1 MSSLTIGL
9 IGNPNAGKTT
19 LFNQLTGAHQRVGN
33 WPGVTV
39 ERKQGRFSTPAHDI
53 TLIDLPGV
61 YSLTPNAR
69 DSSLDERV
77 ASSFLLEHHPDAII
91 NVVDGANLER
101 NLYLT
106 LQLRELGI
114 PCILALNML
123 DIAQKHGIVIDQ
135 QQLADQLGCPV
146 VPLVSSR
153 GRGVEKLHDAIDTLT
168 TLHPIELSV
177 EYDTGVE
184 DALRMLTDAM
194 PTHYSAQQ
202 QRWLALQMLEGEQ
215 HLPARVG
222 DAAQLMPTINAH
234 LAQQQC
240 DAPLMIAATRYE
252 HISRLINNCI
262 AQQPQTR
269 RPLDRAIDRIALD
282 RWLGLPVFLLVMY
295 AMFVIA
301 INLGGAIQPL
311 FEGVATT
318 LFINGTH
325 WLCYQLNSPEWLTLF
340 LVEGIGIG
348 INTVLPLIPQI
359 GLMYLCLAFL
369 EDSGYM
375 ARAAFVVDRLMQ
387 ALGLPGKSFVP
398 LIVGFGCNVPAI
410 MGTRTLNAPRER
422 LMTIMMAPFMS
433 CGARLAIFAVFA
445 GAFFSGHGAS
455 IVFSLY
461 LLGITVALFTGWMLR
476 HTLLQG
482 EAQPFVMELPPYH
495 CPLIKGLFIQ
505 AWLRLK
511 GFIFR
516 AGKVIVIASIVIGA
530 LNNVSFK
537 GHLID
542 DQHSEPSALASV
554 SQWLTPALQ
563 PIGIA
568 PDHWQATVGLVTGA
582 MAKEIVVSTLN
593 TLYTT
598 DSLRETPFDP
608 DAFNIKEELASA
620 VSDTKEALTSLF
632 SLSTFSNPIEAS
644 MGDGEMDSGA
654 LGVMASRFGSSIAAY
669 SYLIFVLLYIPCAS
683 VMGTIA
689 RETNYRWMLFS
700 ILWGLDMAYS
710 VATLFYQIATF
721 SAHPLYSALCIASVV
736 LINALLLV
744 TMRRYGTHL
753 ETLPSPSATHG
764 SSCSH

>member
-39 ERKQGRFSTPAHDI
+39 ERKQGQLN
-53 TLIDLPGV
+53 TLRHAVTLVDLPGV

-69 DSSLDERV
+69 DASLDERV
-77 ASSFLLEHHPDAII
+77 ASSFLLEHQPDAII
-91 NVVDGANLER
+91 NVVDAANLER

-123 DIAQKHGIVIDQ
+123 DIAQHHGIVIDQ
-135 QQLADQLGCPV
+135 QKLAETLGCPV
-146 VPLVSSR
+146 VPLISSR
-153 GRGVEKLHDAIDTLT
+153 GHGVKRLHEAIDALATLT
-168 TLHPIELSV
+168 PIELQI
-177 EYDTGVE
+177 EYDPTVE
-184 DALRMLTDAM
+184 DDLRMLAEAM
-194 PTHYSAQQ
+194 PQHYTPQQ
-202 QRWLALQMLEGEQ
+202 QRWLALQMLEGEE

-222 DAAQLMPTINAH
+222 QAAHVITTISAH
-234 LAQQQC
+234 LNQQQC
-240 DAPLMIAATRYE
+240 DAPLFIAATRYE
-252 HISRLINNCI
+252 QINRLLGKCVQ
-262 AQQPQTR
+262 QQPQTKR
-269 RPLDRAIDRIALD
+269 SLDRALDRIALD
-282 RWLGLPVFLLVMY
+282 RWLGLPMFLLVMY

-311 FEGVATT
+311 FEGIATT
-318 LFINGTH
+318 LFIDGTQ

-340 LVEGIGIG
+340 LAQGVGGG

-445 GAFFSGHGAS
+445 GAFFSTRGAS

-461 LLGITVALFTGWMLR
+461 LLGIVVALFTGWVLR

-495 CPLIKGLFIQ
+495 RPMVKGLLIQ

-516 AGKVIVIASIVIGA
+516 AGKVIVCASIIIGA
-530 LNNVSFK
+530 LNNVSIT
-537 GHLID
+537 GTLVRD
-542 DQHSEPSALASV
+542 RTDTSALASV

-563 PIGIA
+563 PIGVEE
-568 PDHWQATVGLVTGA
+568 DHWQATVGLVTGA
-582 MAKEIVVSTLN
+582 MAKEVVVSTLN
-593 TLYTT
+593 TLYTA
-598 DSLRETPFDP
+598 DSLLETPFDP
-608 DAFNIKEELASA
+608 EAFSLKDGLIAA
-620 VSDTKEALTSLF
+620 ISDTKDALASMF
-632 SLSTFSNPIEAS
+632 SLSTLSNPIEAS
-644 MGDGEMDSGA
+644 MGDGNMDAGA
-654 LGVMASRFGSSIAAY
+654 MGVMAARFGSGLAAY
-669 SYLIFVLLYIPCAS
+669 SYLIFVLLYVPCAS

-700 ILWGLDMAYS
+700 ILWGLNMAYS
-710 VATLFYQIATF
+710 VATLFYQLATF
-721 SAHPLYSALCIASVV
+721 ATHPLYSSLCIAAVIVVNGVLLSV
-736 LINALLLV
+736 
-744 TMRRYGTHL
+744 MRRYGTHL
-753 ETLPSPSATHG
+753 DALPTPVALSA

>member
-19 LFNQLTGAHQRVGN
+19 LFNCLTGAHQRVGN

-39 ERKQGRFSTPAHDI
+39 ERKQGQFNTQHHAI
-53 TLIDLPGV
+53 TLVDLPGI

-77 ASSFLLEHHPDAII
+77 ASSFLLNSQPDAII
-91 NVVDGANLER
+91 NVVDGGNLER

-123 DIAQKHGIVIDQ
+123 DIAERHGIVIDQ
-135 QQLADQLGCPV
+135 QKLAERLGCPV

-153 GRGVEKLHDAIDTLT
+153 GRGINTLHDAIDALVS
-168 TLHPIELSV
+168 LPAIELHI
-177 EYDTGVE
+177 EYDDTVE

-194 PTHYSAQQ
+194 PQHYMPQQ
-202 QRWLALQMLEGEQ
+202 QRWLALQMLEGEE
-215 HLPARVG
+215 HVPAQVG
-222 DAAQLMPTINAH
+222 QAAHLMPTIKTH
-234 LAQQQC
+234 LEEHQC
-240 DAPLMIAATRYE
+240 DAPLLIASTRYE
-252 HISRLINNCI
+252 QIGRIINDCT
-262 AQQPQTR
+262 QQQTLR
-269 RPLDRAIDRIALD
+269 QRPLDRIIDRVALN
-282 RWLGLPVFLLVMY
+282 RWLGIPMFLLVMY
-295 AMFVIA
+295 LMFIIA
-301 INLGGAIQPL
+301 INIGSIIQPL
-311 FEGVATT
+311 FEGLSAT
-318 LFINGTH
+318 LFIDGAR
-325 WLCYQLNSPEWLTLF
+325 WLGYQLHFPTWLTIF
-340 LVEGIGIG
+340 LSEGVGTG

-375 ARAAFVVDRLMQ
+375 ARAAIVIDRLMQ

-410 MGTRTLNAPRER
+410 MGARTLNSPRER

-445 GAFFSGHGAS
+445 GAFFSDSGAS

-461 LLGITVALFTGWMLR
+461 VLGIVVALFTGWVLR

-495 CPLIKGLFIQ
+495 TPLVRGLLIQ
-505 AWLRLK
+505 TWLRLK

-516 AGKVIVIASIVIGA
+516 AGKVIICASIIVGG
-530 LNNVSFK
+530 LNNLSFSGK
-537 GHLID
+537 SIDGHV
-542 DQHSEPSALASV
+542 ERSALASV

-593 TLYTT
+593 TLYTS
-598 DSLRETPFDP
+598 DSLQQDDFDP
-608 DAFNIKEELASA
+608 ASFSVMEGVKSAWNDTVEAF
-620 VSDTKEALTSLF
+620 TSTL
-632 SLSTFSNPIEAS
+632 SLSTLNNPIEAS
-644 MGDGEMDSGA
+644 KGDGDMSKGA
-654 LGVMASRFGSSIAAY
+654 MGLMVSRFGSGLAAY
-669 SYLIFVLLYIPCAS
+669 SYLIFVLLYVPCAS

-689 RETNYRWMLFS
+689 RETSYRWMLFS

-710 VATLFYQIATF
+710 VATLFYQLATF
-721 SAHPLYSALCIASVV
+721 SAHPLYSSVCISAVV
-736 LINALLLV
+736 IVNVLLLAV
-744 TMRRYGTHL
+744 MRRYGTHL
-753 ETLPSPSATHG
+753 ETLPSHIAVN
-764 SSCSH
+764 SSTCSH

>member
-39 ERKQGRFSTPAHDI
+39 ERKLGQFSTSQHAV
-53 TLIDLPGV
+53 TLVDLPGV

-77 ASSFLLEHHPDAII
+77 ASSFLLEHQPDVII

-106 LQLRELGI
+106 LQLRELGV

-123 DIAQKHGIVIDQ
+123 DIAQRHGIVIDQ
-135 QQLADQLGCPV
+135 QKLAEFLGCPV

-153 GRGVEKLHDAIDTLT
+153 GRGVDKLHDAIDMLVTLS
-168 TLHPIELSV
+168 PIELQI
-177 EYDTGVE
+177 EYDPTVE
-184 DALRMLTDAM
+184 DALRMLEQAM
-194 PTHYSAQQ
+194 PQHYLPQQ
-202 QRWLALQMLEGEQ
+202 QRWLALQMLEGEE

-222 DAAQLMPTINAH
+222 QAAH
-234 LAQQQC
+234 LIPTVKAHLDEHQC
-240 DAPLMIAATRYE
+240 DAPLLIAATRYE
-252 HISRLINNCI
+252 QINRLLNDCTT
-262 AQQPQTR
+262 QQQQQR
-269 RPLDRAIDRIALD
+269 DSFDRALDHIALN

-295 AMFVIA
+295 LMFFIS
-301 INLGGAIQPL
+301 INVGGGIQPL
-311 FEGVATT
+311 FDGAASTV
-318 LFINGTH
+318 FVDGIQ
-325 WLCYQLNSPEWLTLF
+325 WLGYQLSFPNWLTIF
-340 LVEGIGIG
+340 LAQGIGGG
-348 INTVLPLIPQI
+348 ITTVLPLIPQI

-375 ARAAFVVDRLMQ
+375 ARAAFVVDRVMQ

-410 MGTRTLNAPRER
+410 MGARTLNSPRER

-445 GAFFSGHGAS
+445 GAFFSQHGAS

-461 LLGITVALFTGWMLR
+461 LLGIVVALFTGWVLR
-476 HTLLQG
+476 HTLLRG

-495 CPLIKGLFIQ
+495 CPRVGSLLIQ
-505 AWLRLK
+505 TWLRLK
-511 GFIFR
+511 GFVLR
-516 AGKVIVIASIVIGA
+516 AGKVIVCASIVIGG
-530 LNNVSFK
+530 LNSLSITGRPVD
-537 GHLID
+537 GRL
-542 DQHSEPSALASV
+542 DQSALASV
-554 SQWLTPALQ
+554 SQWITPALQ

-582 MAKEIVVSTLN
+582 MAKEVVISTLN
-593 TLYTT
+593 TLYTA
-598 DSLRETPFDP
+598 DSLREEPFDP
-608 DAFNIKEELASA
+608 EAYSLWDGLKS
-620 VSDTKEALTSLF
+620 ALTDTQDGLANAF
-632 SLSTFSNPIEAS
+632 SLQTLNNPIEGS
-644 MGDGEMDSGA
+644 MGDGSMDTSTMGI
-654 LGVMASRFGSSIAAY
+654 MASHFGSGIAAY
-669 SYLIFVLLYIPCAS
+669 SYLIFVLLYVPCAS

-689 RETNYRWMLFS
+689 RETSGRWMMFS

-710 VATLFYQIATF
+710 VATLFYQLVTF
-721 SAHPLYSALCIASVV
+721 ADHPLYSSLCIGTVV
-736 LINALLLV
+736 VVNALLLLA
-744 TMRRYGTHL
+744 MRQRGTHM
-753 ETLPSPSATHG
+753 ETLPSHIAVGT

>member
-39 ERKQGRFSTPAHDI
+39 ERKQGQFNTQHHAI
-53 TLIDLPGV
+53 TLVDLPGV

-69 DSSLDERV
+69 DASLDERV
-77 ASSFLLEHHPDAII
+77 ASGFLLEHQPDAII

-123 DIAQKHGIVIDQ
+123 DIAQRHGIDIDQ
-135 QQLADQLGCPV
+135 KKLAERLGCIV
-146 VPLVSSR
+146 VPLVSPR
-153 GRGVEKLHDAIDTLT
+153 GHGIEGLHKAIDTLASF
-168 TLHPIELSV
+168 PAIELHI
-177 EYDTGVE
+177 EYDPTVE
-184 DALRMLTDAM
+184 EALHTLTEAM
-194 PTHYSAQQ
+194 PQHYSPQQ
-202 QRWLALQMLEGEQ
+202 QRWLALQMLEGEE
-215 HLPARVG
+215 HAPARVG
-222 DAAQLMPTINAH
+222 QAAQLIDMVKTH
-234 LAQQQC
+234 LDQHHC
-240 DAPLMIAATRYE
+240 DAPLLVATARYE
-252 HISRLINNCI
+252 QINHLLSSCTQQN
-262 AQQPQTR
+262 AQRR
-269 RPLDRAIDRIALD
+269 RPLDRAIDRIALN
-282 RWLGLPVFLLVMY
+282 RWLGLPMFLLMMY
-295 AMFVIA
+295 LMFIIA
-301 INLGGAIQPL
+301 INFGGAIQPL

-318 LFINGTH
+318 LFVNGTQ
-325 WLCYQLNSPEWLTLF
+325 WLCYQLHAPEWLSLF
-340 LVEGIGIG
+340 LAQGIGG
-348 INTVLPLIPQI
+348 GVQTVLPLIPQI

-410 MGTRTLNAPRER
+410 MGARTLNAPRER
-422 LMTIMMAPFMS
+422 LMTVMMAPFMS

-445 GAFFSGHGAS
+445 GAFFAQHGAS

-461 LLGITVALFTGWMLR
+461 LLGIAIALFTGWVLR

-495 CPLIKGLFIQ
+495 VPLVKGLLIQ
-505 AWLRLK
+505 TWLRLK

-516 AGKVIVIASIVIGA
+516 AGKVIVCASIVIGG
-530 LNNVSFK
+530 LNSLSITGKPVEER
-537 GHLID
+537 ID
-542 DQHSEPSALASV
+542 RSALASV

-568 PDHWQATVGLVTGA
+568 PDHWQATVGLVAGA
-582 MAKEIVVSTLN
+582 MAKEVVISTLN
-593 TLYTT
+593 TLYTA
-598 DSLRETPFDP
+598 DSLRHKPFNP
-608 DAFNIKEELASA
+608 STFNALDELKSA
-620 VSDTKEALTSLF
+620 VDDTKASFSDMF
-632 SLSTFSNPIEAS
+632 SLATFSNPISAS
-644 MGDGEMDSGA
+644 MGDGDMDQGA
-654 LGVMASRFGSSIAAY
+654 MGAMVSRFGSGLAAY

-700 ILWGLDMAYS
+700 MFWGLTMAYS
-710 VATLFYQIATF
+710 FATVFYQSTTF
-721 SAHPLYSALCIASVV
+721 VAHPLYSIMCISIVIVV
-736 LINALLLV
+736 NALLLIL
-744 TMRRYGTHL
+744 MRRYGTRL
-753 ETLPSPSATHG
+753 DTLPSHIIASTS